1 MVSVGGTAA
10 TTHQE
15 KEKKKDYTKSL
26 TLIDISNQYYCIYG
40 IIIYYFGLYL
50 LASSDSY
57 ILVPVAGRKLSTH
70 PEEKFQH
77 WSQTYDDLVLAVPL
91 AEILSN
97 QTDQS

>member
-50 LASSDSY
+50 LASSNSY
-57 ILVPVAGRKLSTH
+57 IL
-70 PEEKFQH
+70 
-77 WSQTYDDLVLAVPL
+77 
-91 AEILSN
+91 
-97 QTDQS
+97 